1 MGELVSSSPDEVD
14 ALVAEFASIV
24 TDAFKARQS
33 LVEVAVQDTPTM
45 SPEDLHQRLLTSRQV
60 VDVLE
65 FNLVKALMA
74 KSRADRLKAQR
85 SADVEDAEIA
95 ISPDSTQDFSYLSA
109 RQRDIDLNGKTIAV
123 RRALRPAARA
133 ASDGYFVVESL
144 RTMLRG
150 ADSYRREI
158 ETRLRAITL
167 TTSLER

>member
-95 ISPDSTQDFSYLSA
+95 ISPDSTQDFSYLANKSRPICGKPA
-109 RQRDIDLNGKTIAV
+109 SRPENGFCFCIERKRKSV
-123 RRALRPAARA
+123 
-133 ASDGYFVVESL
+133 SGFGKG
-144 RTMLRG
+144 RG
-150 ADSYRREI
+150 AV
-158 ETRLRAITL
+158 
-167 TTSLER
+167 